1 MDHQDLFAGKGEMRA
16 LMRSMDWS
24 ATPLGAIE
32 NWSPMLK
39 SAVRIL
45 LASRFPIQVLW
56 GQEYVL
62 LYNDAYRPILGNKH
76 PQSLGQPGQECWQ
89 EMWDFAAPRLERVKA
104 TGNAEGEQDQL
115 LLLERNGYPEEC
127 YFTFSYA
134 PLYDEAGNVEGI
146 FNEVDET
153 THRVLDERR
162 QRLQNDLVIQVT
174 AAKSAEEICQRAAAT
189 LSIEST
195 DIPFALFYLFNSPTQ
210 VTLVS
215 ASGLQEPMPT
225 SIPFTVECAASGEG
239 SDRSLAD
246 CFARVS
252 ETRQPFLITPQQ
264 IGWESLP
271 PGKWGAPVRSL
282 LILPLVHPE
291 QDRSFG
297 FLVAGVNPHCELDQ
311 PYQTF
316 FDSLKSHLAVA
327 IARIHDY
334 EEERNRA
341 ELLAELNRINQDAR
355 TALEEQSQLLDLT
368 LDGILVRDLNDVIT
382 FWNRGAQELYGWT
395 KLEAL
400 GQVSHPLLQT
410 EFPKPLPEIRAEL
423 LKGDRWVGELVQRT
437 REGRSIIV
445 RSNWVLKRDAEGK
458 PLAILETNHDITDH
472 RLANDALRTIIQR
485 LNFHME
491 NNPLAVIEWSRDLVV
506 MRWSRM
512 AEQIFGWQAEEILG
526 IKWGDWQFVIEA
538 DQEKV
543 AKYIQE
549 IYEQKPTQS
558 FMESR
563 NYTKSGEVVHC
574 EWYNSVLLD
583 AMGNVQSILSLIMDV
598 TQRKRLAADLRQSEA
613 IARQQT
619 EELKVLMDV
628 TPALVW
634 IAHDP
639 QCQFITA
646 NQTAYALMRMSR
658 TDTKNV
664 SASGLNHLVFRQQK
678 QGQDIPTRDL
688 PLQKSIRTGE
698 EVEDEL
704 ELVFEDGTVYY
715 IYGRAVPLW
724 DEQGHVRGAIA
735 AFLDISDR
743 KRAEAERE
751 SLLARAEA
759 ARSEAETANRIKD
772 EFLAVLSHELRS
784 PLNPI
789 LGWSKLLRTGR
800 LDAEKTTQALETIE
814 RNARLQAQLI
824 EDLLDVSRIL
834 RGKLSL
840 TKVTVDLKTTI
851 EAAIDTVQLAAEAK
865 KIELQFEIEST
876 FQNAETQNDG
886 ASPSPN
892 LPSLS
897 VLGDSAR
904 LQQIIWNLLS
914 NSIKFTPE
922 GGRVEVRL
930 ERIVAVKARDG
941 GGGEDRGDGGVIF
954 FSPAS
959 PSPTSPPSAYAQIT
973 VTDTGKGITPDFMP
987 YMFDYFRQADSTT
1000 TRTFGGL
1007 GLGLA
1012 IVRHLLELHDGM
1024 IYATSKGEGQGASFT
1039 VILPLVQAIDLGYT
1053 TPSPAL
1059 SSSASRHLENVQA
1072 LVVDDDPDAQKLLR
1086 FILERAGA
1094 EVIAVSSAVEA
1105 LRILANSSINVLVSD
1120 IGMPE
1125 MNGYTLIRHVQS
1137 LYADREEQLP
1147 IAIALTA
1154 YAGEADRKQALQAG
1168 YQRHFAKPLNAEE
1181 LIATI
1186 SSLLLQR
1193 QAAGR

>member
-1 MDHQDLFAGKGEMRA
+1 MDHQDLFAGKGEMRE

-32 NWSPMLK
+32 NWSSMLK

-45 LASRFPIQVLW
+45 LASRFPIQILW

-76 PQSLGQPGQECWQ
+76 PRSLGQRGQECWQ

-104 TGNAEGEQDQL
+104 TGNAEGDQDQL

-134 PLYDEAGNVEGI
+134 PLYDEVGNVEGI

-162 QRLQNDLVIQVT
+162 QRLQNDLVIQIT

-189 LSIEST
+189 LSIQNT
-195 DIPFALFYLFNSPTQ
+195 DIPFALFYLFDSPNQ

-215 ASGLQEPMPT
+215 VSGLQEQLPT
-225 SIPFTVECAASGEG
+225 SIPLTVSCAASGDP
-239 SDRSLAD
+239 SDRPLAGW
-246 CFARVS
+246 FTRVL
-252 ETRQPFLITPQQ
+252 ETRQSLLVDSQKTGWNPLPQ
-264 IGWESLP
+264 
-271 PGKWGAPVRSL
+271 GKWGAPVRSL

-297 FLVAGVNPHCELDQ
+297 FLIAGVNPHRELDQ
-311 PYQTF
+311 AYQRF
-316 FDSLKSHLAVA
+316 FDSLMAHLAVA
-327 IARIHDY
+327 IARVHDY

-341 ELLAELNRINQDAR
+341 EILAELNWINQDAR
-355 TALEEQSQLLDLT
+355 TTLEEQSQLLDLT

-400 GQVSHPLLQT
+400 GQISHPLLQT

-423 LKGDRWVGELVQRT
+423 FEGDRWVGELVQRT

-506 MRWSRM
+506 MRWSQM
-512 AEQIFGWQAEEILG
+512 AEQMFGWQAEEILG
-526 IKWGDWQFVIEA
+526 IKWGDWQFVIES
-538 DQEKV
+538 DQ
-543 AKYIQE
+543 AQMAAYIQA
-549 IYEQKPTQS
+549 IFEQKPTQS

-563 NYTKSGEVVHC
+563 NYTKSGEVIHC

-583 AMGNVQSILSLIMDV
+583 AMGNVQSILSLVMDV
-598 TQRKRLAADLRQSEA
+598 TQRKRLEADLRQSEA

-619 EELKVLMDV
+619 EELRVLMDV

-639 QCQFITA
+639 QCQYITA
-646 NQTAYALMRMSR
+646 NQTAYSLMRMSR
-658 TDTKNV
+658 GVDTRDG
-664 SASGLNHLVFRQQK
+664 SASGLSRLVFRQQK
-678 QGQDIPTRDL
+678 QGQDIPTQDL

-704 ELVFEDGTVYY
+704 ELVFEDGTVYF

-735 AFLDISDR
+735 AFLDISER

-759 ARSEAETANRIKD
+759 ARTEAETANRIKD

-834 RGKLSL
+834 RGKLNL
-840 TKVTVDLKTTI
+840 TKVPVDLKTTI

-865 KIELQFEIEST
+865 KIELQVEIEQPS
-876 FQNAETQNDG
+876 QNSETQNNPS
-886 ASPSPN
+886 APLPPSP
-892 LPSLS
+892 PCHPYAFWGTPPDYSKLS
-897 VLGDSAR
+897 GTYCPTR
-904 LQQIIWNLLS
+904 S
-914 NSIKFTPE
+914 NSPQK
-922 GGRVEVRL
+922 GGEWKCGWRQW
-930 ERIVAVKARDG
+930 IVDG
-941 GGGEDRGDGGVIF
+941 GWGMDRTTHPPLFTIYH
-954 FSPAS
+954 PL
-959 PSPTSPPSAYAQIT
+959 PTP
-973 VTDTGKGITPDFMP
+973 K
-987 YMFDYFRQADSTT
+987 
-1000 TRTFGGL
+1000 
-1007 GLGLA
+1007 
-1012 IVRHLLELHDGM
+1012 
-1024 IYATSKGEGQGASFT
+1024 
-1039 VILPLVQAIDLGYT
+1039 
-1053 TPSPAL
+1053 
-1059 SSSASRHLENVQA
+1059 SS
-1072 LVVDDDPDAQKLLR
+1072 
-1086 FILERAGA
+1086 
-1094 EVIAVSSAVEA
+1094 
-1105 LRILANSSINVLVSD
+1105 
-1120 IGMPE
+1120 
-1125 MNGYTLIRHVQS
+1125 
-1137 LYADREEQLP
+1137 
-1147 IAIALTA
+1147 
-1154 YAGEADRKQALQAG
+1154 
-1168 YQRHFAKPLNAEE
+1168 
-1181 LIATI
+1181 
-1186 SSLLLQR
+1186 
-1193 QAAGR
+1193 